1 MKSMTKHLQPVFTVK
16 SHPIDIR
23 DSRSILKAILF
34 LGMDKTRGM
43 GGRLVFDP
51 FTTHLSLF
59 IQK

>member
-1 MKSMTKHLQPVFTVK
+1 MKSMTKHLQPVLNVK

-34 LGMDKTRGM
+34 LGMDKTRGID
-43 GGRLVFDP
+43 GRLVFDP